1 MHKKG
6 VVCMENEKLNEVGH
20 LLLEIKCLA
29 RLGSLAS
36 DSCIIDDELQLQDN
50 LEYYFVLRQIT
61 NIINKIENLIQ
72 D

>member
-1 MHKKG
+1 M
-6 VVCMENEKLNEVGH
+6 VNIEQEKLNEVGH

-50 LEYYFVLRQIT
+50 LKYYFILRQIT
-61 NIINKIENLIQ
+61 NLINKIGNLIQ